1 MADPDPT
8 PQDTP
13 DSDIRL
19 ESVTKRFA
27 ETLAVD
33 DLSLEIE
40 RGELLRDAGPI
51 RLRQD
56 DDAADDRGL

>member
-1 MADPDPT
+1 MDAMADNDPT

-27 ETLAVD
+27 DTLAVD
-33 DLSLEIE
+33 DLSLEI
-40 RGELLRDAGPI
+40 
-51 RLRQD
+51 
-56 DDAADDRGL
+56 